1 MLLKVLKLAIVD
13 YWWNGYRILPK
24 RMRAMNRNPVKW
36 FCFEEKEWLKN
47 YHLVC
52 P

>member
-36 FCFEEKEWLKN
+36 FCFTWRILRKKN
-47 YHLVC
+47 G
-52 P
+52 